1 MSSYINPNKLDQ
13 ILNLQAH
20 IFDSVTCVAF
30 HPTAPLLATGSND
43 RTAKVWL
50 LSPDNTSATL
60 VANLKG
66 HKQDITSLAFHPTD
80 LLLATTSYDNT
91 VKLWR
96 VFPDSSSAT
105 CVATLKG
112 HSKYVTSVAFDPT
125 GRFLASGSW
134 DNTVIL
140 WKLSADNSSAIPV
153 TIIAGHSSIVTSVA
167 FDPTGRFLATGSF
180 DSTVILWRLSL
191 DDLSASATCV
201 QILSGHSR
209 CVNCVAFDPTGRVL
223 ASGSDDKTVR
233 LWQLSSE
240 YSSASCMNILT
251 GHTHNVLSVAF
262 HPNEPLL
269 VSGSYDGTAKVWDIS
284 YDNSPV
290 SCVDTLE
297 DHRSPVFCV
306 EFHPFSGILATG
318 GFDHCARLWRGNKI
332 ASKLEEVKQTSI
344 LAIIPMDLLVAEIM
358 TKAPQLGTTCRGL
371 NELLPK
377 IDRAKNPRI
386 RFPSV
391 NTKPQNLVKIDHG
404 GLTFLY
410 ETPKNALSYK
420 WDGDSPAAHGAG
432 GRYIYKCDFCKE
444 NDERTTMVGSHTMG
458 GVLFVCPECKD
469 GLTTRL
475 KEILGETLWELI
487 DAKQQIMVPRTNG
500 PNEMWYVSSRLPV
513 IHRGTWHLR
522 VQSHQNFGNEECLEK
537 VVPVKKLKELN
548 EAVPP

>member
-1 MSSYINPNKLDQ
+1 MSSYINLFIQ
-13 ILNLQAH
+13 EAH
-20 IFDSVTCVAF
+20 SSDSVKSVAF

-43 RTAKVWL
+43 RTVKVWL

-60 VANLKG
+60 VAILRG
-66 HKQDITSLAFHPTD
+66 HTQDITSVAFHRTD
-80 LLLATTSYDNT
+80 LLLATASLDKT
-91 VKLWR
+91 VRLWR

-153 TIIAGHSSIVTSVA
+153 TIIAGHSLCVTSVA
-167 FDPTGRFLATGSF
+167 FDPTGRFLASGSWDNSVILWKLFFYDSSVSATCVEILTGHKNCVTCVAFHPTEPILASGSE
-180 DSTVILWRLSL
+180 DRTIILWRLS
-191 DDLSASATCV
+191 
-201 QILSGHSR
+201 
-209 CVNCVAFDPTGRVL
+209 
-223 ASGSDDKTVR
+223 SD
-233 LWQLSSE
+233 

-262 HPNEPLL
+262 HPKEPLL
-269 VSGSYDGTAKVWDIS
+269 VSGSYDGTAKVWEIS
-284 YDNSPV
+284 SDNSPV

-306 EFHPFSGILATG
+306 EFHPFNETLATG
-318 GFDHCARLWRGNKI
+318 GFDHCARLWRSNKTT
-332 ASKLEEVKQTSI
+332 SKSEEVQKKSI
-344 LAIIPMDLLVAEIM
+344 LDILPMDLLVAEIM

-371 NELLPK
+371 NELLPR
-377 IDRAKNPRI
+377 IDRVKNPRI
-386 RFPSV
+386 SFPSV
-391 NTKPQNLVKIDHG
+391 DTKPWNLVKIRHG

-410 ETPKNALSYK
+410 KTPKNTLSYK
-420 WDGDSPAAHGAG
+420 WDGDSPAPHGAG

-469 GLTTRL
+469 GLKTRL